1 MNDPFL
7 IGKGKNSCK
16 RRYKANMNS
25 DSIIIVVVLLICITG
40 AIAWGIGRC
49 HFKLVKRRPLPKYNI
64 NSNRYKFPKF
74 LGSGIS
80 SRKSKQN
87 NSKCPNSF
95 TKKNCKIQETNEDD
109 KNCDRHE
116 KVYDLE
122 EIFLEDTNEIRI
134 EISGGTCMDL
144 QSDIYSD
151 QFEYHKEG
159 CTVSKNLA
167 NNILNSEENITY
179 AKLDLKLETGFHMK
193 TCWHSLYCCWSLKDT
208 TAKIIEYYDKINLIT
223 HKMAKSYFT
232 EQCVICQEEF
242 TEQLQVCLL
251 QCQHVY
257 HVKCLTEWLT
267 QQNKCPLCWTDV
279 RGNSAFV

>member
-1 MNDPFL
+1 MNNPFL
-7 IGKGKNSCK
+7 VDKGKSSC
-16 RRYKANMNS
+16 RGRYTANMNS
-25 DSIIIVVVLLICITG
+25 DSIIIVAVLLICITG

-49 HFKLVKRRPLPKYNI
+49 HFKLVKRKPLPKYNI
-64 NSNRYKFPKF
+64 NSSKYKFPKF

-80 SRKSKQN
+80 SRKCKKK

-95 TKKNCKIQETNEDD
+95 IKKDCKIQETNEDQ
-109 KNCDRHE
+109 K

-122 EIFLEDTNEIRI
+122 QIFLEDTNEIRI
-134 EISGGTCMDL
+134 EISGDTCMDL
-144 QSDIYSD
+144 QSEIYSD
-151 QFEYHKEG
+151 QFVYQKEG
-159 CTVSKNLA
+159 YKVSKSPP
-167 NNILNSEENITY
+167 NNILNIEEYTTY

-257 HVKCLTEWLT
+257 HVKCLTEWLM

-279 RGNSAFV
+279 KGNSTFV

>member
-1 MNDPFL
+1 MNNPFL
-7 IGKGKNSCK
+7 VDKGKSSC
-16 RRYKANMNS
+16 RGRYKTNMNS
-25 DSIIIVVVLLICITG
+25 DSIIIVAVLLICITG

-49 HFKLVKRRPLPKYNI
+49 HFKLVKRKPLPKYNI
-64 NSNRYKFPKF
+64 NSSKYKFPKF

-80 SRKSKQN
+80 SRKCKKK

-95 TKKNCKIQETNEDD
+95 IKKDCKIQETNEDQ
-109 KNCDRHE
+109 K

-122 EIFLEDTNEIRI
+122 QIFLEDTNEIRI
-134 EISGGTCMDL
+134 EISGDTCMDL
-144 QSDIYSD
+144 QSEIYSD
-151 QFEYHKEG
+151 QFVYQKEG
-159 CTVSKNLA
+159 YKVSKSPP
-167 NNILNSEENITY
+167 NNILNIEEYTTY

-257 HVKCLTEWLT
+257 HVKCLTEWLM

-279 RGNSAFV
+279 KGNSTFV

>member
-1 MNDPFL
+1 MNNPFL
-7 IGKGKNSCK
+7 VDKGKSSC
-16 RRYKANMNS
+16 RGRYKANMNS
-25 DSIIIVVVLLICITG
+25 DSIIIVAVLLICITG

-49 HFKLVKRRPLPKYNI
+49 HFKLVKRKPLPKYNI
-64 NSNRYKFPKF
+64 NSSKYKFPKF

-80 SRKSKQN
+80 SRKCKKK

-95 TKKNCKIQETNEDD
+95 IKKDCKIQETNEDQ
-109 KNCDRHE
+109 K

-122 EIFLEDTNEIRI
+122 QIFLEDTNEIRI
-134 EISGGTCMDL
+134 EISGDTCMDL
-144 QSDIYSD
+144 QSEIYSD
-151 QFEYHKEG
+151 QFVYQKEG
-159 CTVSKNLA
+159 YKVSKSPP
-167 NNILNSEENITY
+167 NNILNIEEYTTY

-242 TEQLQVCLL
+242 TEQFQVCLL

-257 HVKCLTEWLT
+257 HVKCLTEWLM

-279 RGNSAFV
+279 KGNSTFV

>member
-1 MNDPFL
+1 MNNPFL
-7 IGKGKNSCK
+7 VDKGKSSCR

-25 DSIIIVVVLLICITG
+25 DSIIIVAVLLICITG

-49 HFKLVKRRPLPKYNI
+49 HFKLVKRKPLPKYNI
-64 NSNRYKFPKF
+64 NSSKYKFPKF

-80 SRKSKQN
+80 SRKCKKK

-95 TKKNCKIQETNEDD
+95 IKKDCKIQETNEDQ
-109 KNCDRHE
+109 K

-122 EIFLEDTNEIRI
+122 QIFLEDTNEIRI
-134 EISGGTCMDL
+134 EISGDTCMDL
-144 QSDIYSD
+144 QSEIYSD
-151 QFEYHKEG
+151 QFVYQKEG
-159 CTVSKNLA
+159 YKVSKSPP
-167 NNILNSEENITY
+167 NNILNIEEYTTY

-257 HVKCLTEWLT
+257 HVKCLTEWLM

-279 RGNSAFV
+279 KGNSTFV

>member
-1 MNDPFL
+1 MNNPFL
-7 IGKGKNSCK
+7 VDKGKNSCR

-25 DSIIIVVVLLICITG
+25 DSIIIVAVLLICITG

-49 HFKLVKRRPLPKYNI
+49 HFKLVKRKPLPKYNI
-64 NSNRYKFPKF
+64 NSSKYKFPKF

-80 SRKSKQN
+80 SRKCKKK

-95 TKKNCKIQETNEDD
+95 IKKDCKIQETNEDE
-109 KNCDRHE
+109 K

-122 EIFLEDTNEIRI
+122 HIFLEDTNEIRI
-134 EISGGTCMDL
+134 EISGDTCMDL
-144 QSDIYSD
+144 QSEIYSD
-151 QFEYHKEG
+151 QFVYQKEG
-159 CTVSKNLA
+159 YKVSKSPP
-167 NNILNSEENITY
+167 NNILNIEEYTTY

-257 HVKCLTEWLT
+257 HVKCLTEWLM

-279 RGNSAFV
+279 KGNSTFV

>member
-1 MNDPFL
+1 MNNPFL
-7 IGKGKNSCK
+7 VDKGKSSC
-16 RRYKANMNS
+16 RGRYKANMNS
-25 DSIIIVVVLLICITG
+25 DSIIIVAVLLICITG

-49 HFKLVKRRPLPKYNI
+49 HFKLVKRKPLPKYNI
-64 NSNRYKFPKF
+64 NSSKYKFPKF

-80 SRKSKQN
+80 SRKCKKK

-95 TKKNCKIQETNEDD
+95 IKKDCKIQETNEDQ
-109 KNCDRHE
+109 K

-122 EIFLEDTNEIRI
+122 QIFLEDTNEIRI
-134 EISGGTCMDL
+134 EISGDTCMDL
-144 QSDIYSD
+144 QSEIYSD
-151 QFEYHKEG
+151 QFVYQKEG
-159 CTVSKNLA
+159 YKVSKSPT
-167 NNILNSEENITY
+167 NNILNIEEYTTY

-257 HVKCLTEWLT
+257 HVKCLTEWLM

-279 RGNSAFV
+279 KGNSTFV

>member
-1 MNDPFL
+1 MNNPFL
-7 IGKGKNSCK
+7 VDKGKSSC
-16 RRYKANMNS
+16 RGRYKANMNS
-25 DSIIIVVVLLICITG
+25 DSIIIVAVLLICITG

-49 HFKLVKRRPLPKYNI
+49 HFKLVKRKPLPKYNI
-64 NSNRYKFPKF
+64 NSSKYKFPKF
-74 LGSGIS
+74 LGSCIS
-80 SRKSKQN
+80 SRKCKKK

-95 TKKNCKIQETNEDD
+95 IKKDCKIQETNEDQ
-109 KNCDRHE
+109 K

-122 EIFLEDTNEIRI
+122 QIFLEDTNEIRI
-134 EISGGTCMDL
+134 EISGDTCMDL
-144 QSDIYSD
+144 QSEIYSD
-151 QFEYHKEG
+151 QFVYQKEG
-159 CTVSKNLA
+159 YKVSKSPP
-167 NNILNSEENITY
+167 NNILNIEEYTTY

-257 HVKCLTEWLT
+257 HVKCLTEWLM

-279 RGNSAFV
+279 KGNSTFV

>member
-1 MNDPFL
+1 MNNPFL
-7 IGKGKNSCK
+7 VDKGKSSC
-16 RRYKANMNS
+16 RGRYKANMNS
-25 DSIIIVVVLLICITG
+25 DSIIIVAVLLICITG

-49 HFKLVKRRPLPKYNI
+49 HFKLVKRKPLPKYNI
-64 NSNRYKFPKF
+64 NSSKYKFPKF

-80 SRKSKQN
+80 SRKCKKK

-95 TKKNCKIQETNEDD
+95 IKKDCKIQETNEDQ
-109 KNCDRHE
+109 K

-122 EIFLEDTNEIRI
+122 QIFLEDTNEIRI
-134 EISGGTCMDL
+134 EISGDTCMDL
-144 QSDIYSD
+144 QSEIYSD
-151 QFEYHKEG
+151 QFVYQKEG
-159 CTVSKNLA
+159 YKVSKSPP
-167 NNILNSEENITY
+167 NNILNIEEYTTY

-232 EQCVICQEEF
+232 EQCVIRQEEF

-257 HVKCLTEWLT
+257 HVKCLTEWLM

-279 RGNSAFV
+279 KGNSTFV

>member
-1 MNDPFL
+1 MNNPFL
-7 IGKGKNSCK
+7 VDKGKSSC
-16 RRYKANMNS
+16 RGRYKANMNS
-25 DSIIIVVVLLICITG
+25 DSIIIVAVLLICITG

-49 HFKLVKRRPLPKYNI
+49 HFKLVKRKPLPKYNI
-64 NSNRYKFPKF
+64 NSSKYKFPKF

-80 SRKSKQN
+80 SRKCKKK

-95 TKKNCKIQETNEDD
+95 IKKDCKIQETNEDQ
-109 KNCDRHE
+109 K

-122 EIFLEDTNEIRI
+122 QIFLEDTNEIRI
-134 EISGGTCMDL
+134 EISGDTCMDL
-144 QSDIYSD
+144 QSEIYSD
-151 QFEYHKEG
+151 QFVYQKEG
-159 CTVSKNLA
+159 YKVSKSP
-167 NNILNSEENITY
+167 NNILNIEEYTTY

-193 TCWHSLYCCWSLKDT
+193 ICWHSLYCCWSLKDT

-257 HVKCLTEWLT
+257 HVKCLTEWLM

-279 RGNSAFV
+279 KGNSTFV